1 MSSKRET
8 VKADFLARAGLAHA
22 QRMPL
27 PGDAST
33 RRYERLT
40 TPDGQSLMLMD
51 APPLAESPPC
61 DPAWSAQQRIAAGWN
76 ATARLAAGSVAAFA
90 AVAAHLRSVGLSAPV
105 VHALDAPLGLAVV
118 EDFGEGVFARLI
130 EQGADESELYFAA
143 IDALA
148 ALHAAP
154 TPSVLQGPGGPWP
167 LLTYDAV
174 ALKAGADL
182 FVDWLAE
189 AEASSWISAMQA
201 RAEWDALWADIARS
215 RRGGRPGDGAPR
227 LPRRE
232 PDLAARTASGAAR
245 VGMIDFQD
253 ALVAHPSW
261 DLHSLLQD
269 ARRDVPPELEAQAL
283 ARYFAHRP
291 ELDRDAFLADYA
303 TLAALNEAR
312 IIGVFARLVVRDGKP
327 RYLDFMPRMWRQ
339 LERNLQNPALAD
351 VKAWFDRHVPR
362 GARG

>member
-1 MSSKRET
+1 LSSERET
-8 VKADFLARAGLAHA
+8 VKADFLARAGLANA
-22 QRMPL
+22 QRQPL

-40 TPDGQSLMLMD
+40 TPGGQSLMLMD

-61 DPAWSAQQRIAAGWN
+61 DPVWSPSQRVAAGWN

-90 AVAAHLRSVGLSAPV
+90 AVADHLRSIGLSAPMV
-105 VHALDAPLGLAVV
+105 YALDAPLGLAVV
-118 EDFGEGVFARLI
+118 EDFGDDAFARRI
-130 EQGADESELYFAA
+130 AQGADEAELYFAA

-148 ALHAAP
+148 ILHAAP

-182 FVDWLAE
+182 FVDWLPRLKPE
-189 AEASSWISAMQA
+189 LDFGGPA
-201 RAEWDALWADIARS
+201 RSEWDVLWTDIAQ
-215 RRGGRPGDGAPR
+215 RGEAGARVAAHRDFHAENLIWLPER
-227 LPRRE
+227 L
-232 PDLAARTASGAAR
+232 GAAR

-253 ALVAHPSW
+253 AVIAHPSW

-269 ARRDVPPELEAQAL
+269 ARRDVSPELEAQAL

-291 ELDRDAFLADYA
+291 ELDREAFLGDYA
-303 TLAALNEAR
+303 ALAALNETR
-312 IIGVFARLVVRDGKP
+312 IIGVFARLVARDGKP

-339 LERNLQNPALAD
+339 LDRNLQNPALAD
-351 VKAWFDRHVPR
+351 LKAWFDRHVPQELR
-362 GARG
+362 G